1 LGAGLGNKFPNDLS
15 ASRWRLRDIFVP
27 KSSILLKDLDGDAG
41 AIAAGQSG
49 IADRAA
55 DGIALVRRSTKRRAV
70 VIQHDELQLPGV
82 PFDRK
87 YPQFCFLRLR
97 HKSEMRHGNHRYGL
111 PELNRQTAVTFPKTL
126 RRGINSRQ
134 SGLAKFQPRVSRS
147 IVATAIT
154 FAESTMSW
162 MPTHSSG

>member
-1 LGAGLGNKFPNDLS
+1 MGAGLGNKFPNDLS

-49 IADRAA
+49 SADRAA
-55 DGIALVRRSTKRRAV
+55 DGIALVRRSPKRRAV

-87 YPQFCFLRLR
+87 YPQFRFLRLG
-97 HKSEMRHGNHRYGL
+97 HKSEMRHGNDRYGL
-111 PELNRQTAVTFPKTL
+111 PELNRQTAVTFPKRFGVGL
-126 RRGINSRQ
+126 IRGKAARRSFSPG
-134 SGLAKFQPRVSRS
+134 
-147 IVATAIT
+147 
-154 FAESTMSW
+154 
-162 MPTHSSG
+162 